1 VYVDWHNRGVL
12 HPAFILSIPE
22 GRTHNP
28 LYSVQFAEDGIE
40 DKVSEN
46 SIFPD
51 PFSTA
56 NEGDE
61 RAALARIEK
70 RAFERALPDADAK
83 VNSMSD
89 FAEGQRVF
97 AKRVT
102 PSMLMMGEPIQY
114 HPARIEALSE
124 DQQTCTLQ
132 WFSDGDTTED
142 VRYSVLEHVSRSKR
156 RSSCSIASRCHY

>member
-1 VYVDWHNRGVL
+1 M
-12 HPAFILSIPE
+12 
-22 GRTHNP
+22 
-28 LYSVQFAEDGIE
+28 YSVQFAEDGIE

-89 FAEGQRVF
+89 FVEGQRVF

-114 HPARIEALSE
+114 HPARIETPLPDCPFETPLGTIKGRYMSCPTRAL
-124 DQQTCTLQ
+124 
-132 WFSDGDTTED
+132 
-142 VRYSVLEHVSRSKR
+142 V
-156 RSSCSIASRCHY
+156 